1 MKKTTIPL
9 FIGIIIIS
17 VLTIAVTA
25 YSGYLFQRWG
35 YFEGLPEAR
44 DLLRQLP
51 MEINGW
57 VAEEDSPLRPG
68 EVAMLKIQDAYVNR
82 VYTNRETGATV
93 HFTLMVGP
101 TGRITPHRPEICFGG
116 RDFAREAERTSVPID
131 VQLDCGREIVDTFWR
146 VNFVNRAI
154 GTNNRISFYYGT
166 YHGERPADVWHAV
179 ERPRR
184 TFQRFRFV
192 YRIQVQAF
200 SVQGDERDTARQF
213 LEDALPTIHRYLK
226 QRD

>member
-1 MKKTTIPL
+1 MKKTIPL

-44 DLLRQLP
+44 ELLRQLP

-57 VAEEDSPLRPG
+57 VAEEDVPLRPG
-68 EVAMLKIQDAYVNR
+68 DVAMLKIQDAYVNR
-82 VYTNRETGATV
+82 VYRNAERAEV

-101 TGRITPHRPEICFGG
+101 SGRITVHTPEICFGG
-116 RDFAREAERTSVPID
+116 RDFSREAARTPVPID
-131 VQLDCGREIVDTFWR
+131 VQLDCGREVVDTFWR

-154 GTNNRISFYYGT
+154 GANNRISFYYGS
-166 YHGERPADVWHAV
+166 YHGVRPADVWHAV

-184 TFQRFRFV
+184 DLQRFRFV
-192 YRIQVQAF
+192 YRIQVQAH
-200 SVQGDERDTARQF
+200 SVLGDERDTARQF